1 MVPSD
6 TVNRA
11 ARNGSIP
18 WTSPFAVVSVI
29 ALLVAAKLAVGA
41 ATDLVGDEAYYTLW
55 SLYPLQ
61 AGYYDHPPAVVWF
74 IEAGQFLLGETA
86 LASRLAAIA
95 ATIVCA
101 LAVWRTAIAL
111 FADRTIAALGALWF
125 SLSLGVAVG
134 LLIVTPDA
142 PSLLFWTL
150 AIWAAAELYRS
161 RNANWWLVFGLFAGL
176 GLQAKYTGLFLGAGI
191 VLWLLAYEGNRRWF
205 RLLAA
210 LCRRHSGVGRVLAG
224 CPVEYRPRFRVPEI
238 PAWPFDGSGARAS
251 ARVAQY
257 LPEFIAAQAG
267 MLWPGLFLFAVAG
280 FTLVLRR
287 REFRRDPALGLLVT
301 TAAPALVY
309 FAWHAFHSRV
319 QGNWTLPLFG
329 QLALLGAW
337 AAVTWLPSSDRAR
350 AVWLWLRRWQAP
362 LALLLVAVLYA
373 FVAFA
378 PLRIPARLPTD
389 EMAGWSELADETAA
403 IAHKVGAR
411 AVYTP
416 DYTLVGAMASYLRF
430 GGDDL
435 AVYPSA
441 GLQHYTFMDVPEPGE
456 IGGPVLYAVRA
467 RPDADIAPAL
477 RPFGVD
483 APHLSS
489 AVRNGPGGRPA
500 ERIDFY
506 LVSGR

>member
-1 MVPSD
+1 MAPSD

-29 ALLVAAKLAVGA
+29 ALLVVAKLAVGA

-111 FADRTIAALGALWF
+111 FADSTIAALGALWF

-191 VLWLLAYEGNRRWF
+191 VVWLLAYAGNRRWF
-205 RLLAA
+205 RCWQLYAGGILALA
-210 LCRRHSGVGRVLAG
+210 VFWPVVRWNIGHDFASLKFQLGRSTEAAPSL
-224 CPVEYRPRFRVPEI
+224 
-238 PAWPFDGSGARAS
+238 S
-251 ARVAQY
+251 RVAQY

-477 RPFGVD
+477 RLFGVD

-500 ERIDFY
+500 ERVDFY